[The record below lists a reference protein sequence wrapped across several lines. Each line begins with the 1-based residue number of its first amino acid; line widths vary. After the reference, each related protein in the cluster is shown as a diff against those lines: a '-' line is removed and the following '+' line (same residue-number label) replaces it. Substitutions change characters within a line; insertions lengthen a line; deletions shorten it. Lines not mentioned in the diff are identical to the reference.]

1 MMLHVIEAEVLACFS
16 NIDKIIEDHDIN
28 LVNFAGDTMTAYNC
42 NYNCLVRIQVTLKL
56 YEEISISK
64 INFKKVGSYGLGHIG
79 EHEEKFPENRW
90 FTFIHIFPNSC
101 Y

>member
-1 MMLHVIEAEVLACFS
+1 MLLHVIEAEVLACFS
-16 NIDKIIEDHDIN
+16 NIDKIIGDHDIN
-28 LVNFAGDTMTAYNC
+28 LVNFAGDTMIFLRDI
-42 NYNCLVRIQVTLKL
+42 NCLVRIQVTLKL

-64 INFKKVGSYGLGHIG
+64 INFKKVGSYGLGNIG

-90 FTFIHIFPNSC
+90 FTFIHIFLNSC